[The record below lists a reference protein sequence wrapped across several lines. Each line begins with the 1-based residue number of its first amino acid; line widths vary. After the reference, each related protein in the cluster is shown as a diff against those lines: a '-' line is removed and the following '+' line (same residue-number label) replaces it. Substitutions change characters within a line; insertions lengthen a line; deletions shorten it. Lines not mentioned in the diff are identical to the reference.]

1 VIKEEIE
8 VEIKKLEE
16 DMSSPSFWSDP
27 KKAQGI
33 IKTLKDLKDKKDGG
47 DPHDAGPAIVTIFSG
62 AGGDD
67 SEDFSAMLFA
77 MYEAFLKRKN
87 LSYSFLQKNEN
98 SLGGYRNISFEVT
111 GKNAYK
117 MLKGENGVHRLIRI
131 SPFNAKGLRHTSF
144 SLVEVLP
151 IPLQTEIV
159 LEEKDLKIEFLR
171 SGGPGGKNVNKRE
184 TAVRVTHT
192 PTNIV
197 AVVDS
202 EREQA
207 QNKEKALTIVRA
219 KYLLL
224 EEENRKREAEGLAL
238 SKTVSIE
245 WGSQIRTYT
254 LHPYKLVKDHR
265 TNKETSDVKKI
276 LEDGCIE
283 FFREED

>member
-1 VIKEEIE
+1 MIKEEIE